1 MKRKNILIIALL
13 LTVGIDIPAHS
24 TGILPATE
32 PRAERVASDTLT
44 DDGKSP
50 LWLSLDS
57 CRSLAIR
64 NNKQLRMAG
73 MKREAARNERRAAF
87 TNYLPRVSASGAYLH
102 STRELSLLSNEQKAS
117 LEQLG
122 TTLGT
127 ALPSLGNLSSTLD
140 GVGTGL
146 VDALHTNT
154 RNMGAAGVML
164 TQPLYTGG
172 KIAAYN
178 RVTKYAEQ
186 IAARQQDLAL
196 QELIVEVDEA
206 YWQIVSLRSKE
217 RLALGYLQLLQQL
230 DSDVQRLIHE
240 GLSTRADGLSVK
252 VKLNEAEVS
261 LIQVRNGLELSHM
274 LLCQLCGLPMDTL
287 VEPLEEENASCATAT
302 YVPFSATG
310 TARPELHIL
319 ALSADIRHQQV
330 RLARAEYLPSLALT
344 GGWIGSNPSVFNSFE
359 HRFKGMWNVGVVL
372 NVPLLTWG
380 ERLYKVRAARAEER
394 LSRYHWEEA
403 CEQVEL
409 QVSQSRQKLH
419 EANERLRAA
428 LRGCE
433 EAEENLRHA
442 RLGMQEG
449 VIPVSN
455 VLEAQAAWLS
465 AHSVCVTARM
475 DLHLADLYLRKSSG
489 FLTVDR

>member
-1 MKRKNILIIALL
+1 MTIALL
-13 LTVGIDIPAHS
+13 LTAGTAAPAHGAD
-24 TGILPATE
+24 TLPAAGAC
-32 PRAERVASDTLT
+32 AETVSTDTLAP
-44 DDGKSP
+44 GGNSP
-50 LWLSLDS
+50 LRLSLDS

-73 MKREAARNERRAAF
+73 MKREAARQERRAAF
-87 TNYLPRVSASGAYLH
+87 TRYLPRLSATGAYLH
-102 STRELSLLSNEQKAS
+102 STRELSLLSHEQKAT
-117 LEQLG
+117 LGQLG
-122 TTLGT
+122 TTLGAAVS
-127 ALPSLGNLSSTLD
+127 ALGGMSGTLD
-140 GVGTGL
+140 GVGAGL

-206 YWQIVSLRSKE
+206 YWQIVSLRGKE
-217 RLALGYLQLLQQL
+217 RLALGYLDLLRQL
-230 DSDVQRLIHE
+230 DDDVQRLIRE
-240 GLSTRADGLSVK
+240 GISTRADGLSVK
-252 VKLNEAEVS
+252 VKLNEAEVA

-274 LLCQLCGLPMDTL
+274 LLCQLCGLPMDTP
-287 VEPLEEENASCATAT
+287 VEPLEEEATPDAAAACVSPT
-302 YVPFSATG
+302 ETG

-319 ALSADIRHQQV
+319 SLATGIRHQQV

-344 GGWIGSNPSVFNSFE
+344 GGWTGSNPSVFNSFE
-359 HRFKGMWNVGVVL
+359 RRFKGMWNVGVVL

-380 ERLYKVRAARAEER
+380 ERVYKVRAARAEEC
-394 LSRYHWEEA
+394 LSRYQWEETA
-403 CEQVEL
+403 EKVEL
-409 QVSQSRQKLH
+409 QVGQSRRKLR
-419 EANERLRAA
+419 EAGERLQAA

-465 AHSVCVTARM
+465 AHSVCVTAKT

-489 FLTVDR
+489 ILTVIR